1 MSESLLQLENL
12 SAGYFQRGK
21 AAHPVVQ
28 PFSTNITP
36 GTVTCLIGPNG
47 AGKSTL
53 LRTIAGMQKPLSGR
67 VLVGGSDVQR
77 LSAAERARRLSVVLT
92 QKLDVGLFTG
102 YALVALGRTPYTGW
116 LGQLSEHDHQVVRQS
131 IEMVGAERLA
141 ERPVQHMSDGERQ
154 RILIARAL
162 AQEPDLLILD
172 EPTAYL
178 DLPRRVECM
187 VLLRDLAR
195 RTGRAVLLST
205 HDLDLALRCADQI
218 WLLPYTG
225 QMQVGLPE
233 DLVLSGAFEAAF
245 HSATA
250 GFDMLTGAFQPTVR
264 SSAQVI
270 LQGAGAPYVWT
281 KRALER
287 EGYDAVDQPA
297 PYLPIIR
304 AEDKGVPGWQLIQG
318 DRCIDCES
326 LKALLD
332 ALRHS
337 HTNPRLR

>member
-1 MSESLLQLENL
+1 MTEHLLQLEEL
-12 SAGYFQRGK
+12 SAGYVQRGK
-21 AAHPVVQ
+21 AARPVVQ
-28 PFSTNITP
+28 PFSTNINP

-67 VLVGGSDVQR
+67 VLIGGSDVQR

-92 QKLDVGLFTG
+92 QKMEVGLFTG

-116 LGQLSEHDHQVVRQS
+116 LGQLSDHDHQVVRRA
-131 IEMVGAERLA
+131 IELVGAESLA

-154 RILIARAL
+154 RIMIARAL

-172 EPTAYL
+172 EPTAFL

-187 VLLRDLAR
+187 LLLRDLAR
-195 RTGRAVLLST
+195 RTGCGVVLST

-225 QMQVGLPE
+225 RIQVGLPE
-233 DLVLSGAFEAAF
+233 DLVLNGAFEAAF
-245 HSATA
+245 RSTTA
-250 GFDMLTGAFQPTVR
+250 GFDLLTGTFQPIAR
-264 SSAQVI
+264 SSAQVV
-270 LQGAGAPYVWT
+270 LAGAGAPYVWT

-287 EGYDAVDQPA
+287 EGYDVVDQPA
-297 PYLPIIR
+297 PHLPTIHV
-304 AEDKGVPGWQLIQG
+304 ESTGTPGWQVKQSN
-318 DRCIDCES
+318 RCIDCDS
-326 LKALLD
+326 LRAVLE
-332 ALRHS
+332 ALRQ
-337 HTNPRLR
+337 NQ